1 MLSDQNTSKNT
12 VTIFYKKRCINCLFH
27 LAEYQ
32 EKIPFVN
39 PAPIEEQE
47 AKKQKKSGGK
57 KNKAKQVTDEMDK
70 MALGDK

>member
-1 MLSDQNTSKNT
+1 MFFMFFT
-12 VTIFYKKRCINCLFH
+12 
-27 LAEYQ
+27 EYQ

-39 PAPIEEQE
+39 AAPIDEQE

-57 KNKAKQVTDEMDK
+57 KNKAKQVADDMNK